1 MVADHQGDQFTYKI
15 WTVDKDDNWEDGR
28 ELTRYIVIPRLS
40 NHGLPDIS
48 LLTIQDYEQLQFE
61 TLSSLLK
68 WKTTK
73 MTGKRN
79 HKRAADKAS
88 RPGPT
93 HRKQHKEAPWIPKLD
108 DKLTL
113 RTADLTKN

>member
-1 MVADHQGDQFTYKI
+1 
-15 WTVDKDDNWEDGR
+15 
-28 ELTRYIVIPRLS
+28 
-40 NHGLPDIS
+40 
-48 LLTIQDYEQLQFE
+48 
-61 TLSSLLK
+61 
-68 WKTTK
+68 

-113 RTADLTKN
+113 RTADLTENEEDYDDSLDPVAHLIRQPHPLVTITLTM